1 MYVMINAI
9 MLSKYPGADMIPV
22 VHKHLF
28 ELGKYIHRKTRKT
41 EVEGS
46 STDTFWIVEQTN

>member
-1 MYVMINAI
+1 MMNEI
-9 MLSKYPGADMIPV
+9 MLSIYPGADTISV

-28 ELGKYIHRKTRKT
+28 DMGKYIQRNIRKT

-46 STDTFWIVEQTN
+46 SIDTFWIVEQTS

>member
-1 MYVMINAI
+1 MHVMMNEII
-9 MLSKYPGADMIPV
+9 LSIYPGADTISV

-28 ELGKYIHRKTRKT
+28 DMGKYIQRNIRKT

-46 STDTFWIVEQTN
+46 STDTFWIVEQTS